1 MKKRIIAGGAA
12 SLLVAWAIV
21 GWFKQPPDP
30 QGPVRFIQTAKV
42 DDPRPAEERAS
53 LGDPHLARTAAVS
66 DPDSVLAGL
75 VFVQHAASS
84 APEFLAE
91 GRIVARTEG
100 AEMEALVHAGA
111 WTMPWRG
118 SAEGWRIEEVWRGQQ
133 RLAFM
138 PMDVSS
144 VDPMVPLRA
153 FAYEGVF
160 VAARSSTGEFLADL
174 AVHRNPMGP
183 RGSEEAKLRH
193 PGNLDVMARIRGTD
207 VIPWK
212 YLPALP
218 VDAFGYWVTAPG
230 HDWALIPAST
240 TMSEHPI
247 EVTLAPGAALEV
259 TLEDHKPARDLR
271 LHIMQGGRSLGVYGQ
286 LDAAVHRIAGLPPGD
301 CEVWAS
307 FESFP
312 RESTVISRSETV
324 RLVAGETAF
333 AKLRMP
339 PQVEAAD
346 RGRLAGSFKVEAPGL
361 WSTTEAYG
369 QLALTLS
376 QEPSTPAFHALRV
389 DLKYLGL
396 ERMQASP
403 GDEATW
409 TWSLEGIPAGQYT
422 LTVAPLGIELPT
434 QVTGGSTT
442 TVDIVVPPVA
452 VTVVEIEQGGQP
464 QSGVHLIASS
474 PSGETLGVAQRNEE
488 PGIYTL
494 VSLPGEL
501 VLHVLDSRLPATRRN
516 LSVTMGWNHVRVAL
530 DASHGFTLRGV
541 DAAGTLVD
549 LPWCFDVE
557 VVALGGG
564 SSVAGRSMRLK
575 GDSRSKRR
583 LREALFEVTQPA
595 RFVLTFPT
603 LDDGTWAE
611 PLTIAVEA
619 GVPPAVHDVVVRRGD
634 EGR

>member
-1 MKKRIIAGGAA
+1 M
-12 SLLVAWAIV
+12 
-21 GWFKQPPDP
+21 
-30 QGPVRFIQTAKV
+30 
-42 DDPRPAEERAS
+42 
-53 LGDPHLARTAAVS
+53 S

-84 APEFLAE
+84 AFEFLAE
-91 GRIVARTEG
+91 GRIVARKDGAQMETPVEG
-100 AEMEALVHAGA
+100 GA

-118 SAEGWRIEEVWRGQQ
+118 SAEGWRIDEVWSGQQ

-144 VDPMVPLRA
+144 VDPRVPLRA

-160 VAARSSTGEFLADL
+160 VAARSSAGEFLGDF

-193 PGNLDVMARIRGTD
+193 PGNLDMMARIRGAD
-207 VIPWK
+207 VTPWK
-212 YLPALP
+212 YLQALP
-218 VDAFGYWVTAPG
+218 RDAFAYWVTAPG
-230 HDWALIPAST
+230 HDWALVPASA
-240 TMSEHPI
+240 TMSAHPI

-259 TLEDHKPARDLR
+259 ALEDHTPARDLR
-271 LHIMQGGRSLGVYGQ
+271 LHLMQGGRSMGVYGQ

-333 AKLRMP
+333 VRLRMP
-339 PQVEAAD
+339 PRVEAAD

-369 QLALTLS
+369 QLALTLD
-376 QEPSTPAFHALRV
+376 QEPATPAFLALRV
-389 DLKYLGL
+389 DVKHLGL

-409 TWSLEGIPAGQYT
+409 TWSLEGIPADQYT
-422 LTVAPLGIELPT
+422 LTAAPLGIEVPT
-434 QVTGGSTT
+434 QVTGGATT
-442 TVDIVVPPVA
+442 FVDIVVPPVA

-464 QSGVHLIASS
+464 RNGVHLIATS
-474 PSGETLGVAQRNEE
+474 PSGETLGVVQRNQE
-488 PGIYTL
+488 PGAHTI
-494 VSLPGEL
+494 VALPGEL
-501 VLHVLDSRLPATRRN
+501 ILRVFDPTLPAIHRD
-516 LSVTMGWNHVRVAL
+516 LSVKAGWNHVRVAL
-530 DASHGFTLRGV
+530 DASHGFTLRGI
-541 DAAGTLVD
+541 DPAGTLVD

-557 VVALGGG
+557 IVALGGG
-564 SSVAGRSMRLK
+564 SSVSGRSMRLK
-575 GDSRSKRR
+575 SDSRSRRR
-583 LREALFEVTQPA
+583 LRDALFQVTQPD
-595 RFVLTFPT
+595 RFVLTFPV

-611 PLTIAVEA
+611 PLTISVEA
-619 GVPPAVHDVVVRRGD
+619 GFPPPIHDVVVRRG
-634 EGR
+634 EERR